1 MTDLVM
7 TAPTPLAPD
16 CALLQQPLDRVCDP
30 IEKIVLD
37 MGYEVLRAEN
47 TMEVRIPLGQV
58 LFSGQGGQTL
68 VKFASPTPPQLQ
80 MLKDL
85 YARRFQ
91 ALDLDAGIRWGA
103 HDAGNRPLNHV
114 HCTVDRVTRISP
126 GFSRVRLRGDFEMFA
141 RADAGLHFRVL
152 IGPEG
157 ADLPSLDAN
166 GLTHWPGGGQEAWH
180 RPVYTVRALSSDADW
195 LDLDV
200 ARHDGG
206 RMTAWCDRV
215 QPGEPVALSGPSGS
229 KLPQA
234 DNLVLLGDETALPV
248 IMNIIDNMP
257 ADTHIQAS
265 LALRDPQDLQGHTRP
280 DVAITLCDMAQ
291 PDALLTQ
298 LATHL
303 EADAGAH
310 LFFAAEKA
318 QATRARDLIKA
329 ANWRAQQ
336 AKAVAYWTK

>member
-7 TAPTPLAPD
+7 TAPTQLAPD
-16 CALLQQPLDRVCDP
+16 CALLQQPFDWVCDP
-30 IEKIVLD
+30 VEKIVLE
-37 MGYEVLRAEN
+37 MGYEVRRADA

-58 LFSGQGGQTL
+58 VFTAQDAQTL
-68 VKFASPTPPQLQ
+68 VTFSSPTPPQLQ

-91 ALDLDAGIRWGA
+91 ALGLDAGIRWGA
-103 HDAGNRPLNHV
+103 HDAGNRPLDHV
-114 HCTVDRVTRISP
+114 HCLGDCVPRISP
-126 GFSRVRLRGDFEMFA
+126 GFSRVRLRGDFSMFA
-141 RADAGLHFRVL
+141 RPDAGLHFRVL

-157 ADLPSLDAN
+157 AELPSLDEN
-166 GLTHWPGGGQEAWH
+166 GLTYWPGGQEAWH
-180 RPVYTVRALSSDADW
+180 RPVYTVRALSPDADW

-206 RMTAWCDRV
+206 RMTAWCDQV
-215 QPGEPVALSGPSGS
+215 VPGQPVALSGPSGS

-234 DNLVLLGDETALPV
+234 ETLVLLGDETALPV

-257 ADTHIQAS
+257 VATDIQAV
-265 LALRDPQDLQGHTRP
+265 LALRDPRDVQGHARA
-280 DVAITLCDMAQ
+280 DVQIALCDMAD
-291 PDALLTQ
+291 PNALLKH
-298 LATHL
+298 LSEHL
-303 EADAGAH
+303 EADQVAH

-318 QATRARDLIKA
+318 QAVQARDLIKA
-329 ANWRAQQ
+329 AGWRAQR